1 MKFLY
6 ALGIFSYGIAIR
18 IASLFSTK
26 AKLWVS
32 GRRNL
37 FKNLQREISK
47 GKGPIIW
54 FHCASLGEFEQG
66 RPLIEKIKAQK
77 PDHRILLTFF
87 SPSGYEVRKNY
98 NGADFVTYIP
108 IDTKSNAKRF
118 LEIVNP
124 VAAVFVKYEFWLNH
138 LEELSI
144 RKIPHYLV
152 AAIFRDDQIFFKNRG
167 RIFRRCLLNYT
178 HIFTQNSESK
188 SLIQN
193 IGVKNVTVA
202 GDTRFDRVK
211 EIASHSKSIELAA
224 AFTGESRKVLVAG
237 STWNSDEEHLFP
249 VLNPHLSA
257 GWKLIIAP
265 HEIGTARVN
274 EIIRSLENLKLQ
286 RNDIIR
292 FSEAT
297 ENNVHSA
304 KVLIIDNI
312 GMLSSLYRYGS
323 VAYIGGGFGKSIH
336 NTLEAAVYSVPVVFG
351 PAFGKFNEAIQL
363 IQCGGGYGVHS
374 SAELKTALD
383 QLLEN
388 EMLRDESGTKAGNYV
403 NVNTGATEKILSV
416 MLA

>member
-26 AKLWVS
+26 AKLWVN

-37 FKNLQREISK
+37 FDNLSREISK
-47 GKGPIIW
+47 SKSPVIW

-98 NGADFVTYIP
+98 NGADIVTYIP
-108 IDTKSNAKRF
+108 LDTKSNAKRF
-118 LEIVNP
+118 VEIVKP
-124 VAAVFVKYEFWLNH
+124 SLVVFVKYEFWLNH
-138 LEELSI
+138 LEELSV

-152 AAIFRDDQIFFKNRG
+152 AAIFRNDQIFFKNRG
-167 RIFRRCLLNYT
+167 GIFRQCLHNYT
-178 HIFTQNSESK
+178 HIFTQNSESEKLLK
-188 SLIQN
+188 SIS
-193 IGVKNVTVA
+193 VKNVSVA

-211 EIASHSKSIELAA
+211 EISSQAKSIELAA
-224 AFTGESRKVLVAG
+224 AFIGESRKVLVAG
-237 STWNSDEEHLFP
+237 STWSSDEEHLFP
-249 VLNPHLSA
+249 AFVPHISA

-274 EIIRSLENLKLQ
+274 EIIRSLEILKIQ
-286 RNDIIR
+286 SSDIIR

-297 ENNVHSA
+297 ENTVHSA

-336 NTLEAAVYSVPVVFG
+336 NTLEAAVYAVPVIFG

-363 IQCGGGYGVHS
+363 IQHGGGYGVKS
-374 SAELKTALD
+374 SAELKT
-383 QLLEN
+383 LLNQILSNEN
-388 EMLRDESGTKAGNYV
+388 LRVEYGAKAGNYV
-403 NVNTGATEKILSV
+403 NANTGATEKILSV
-416 MLA
+416 IFA